1 VKRILRPRLD
11 SKDLHLVLTLASA
24 GSTAKAAS
32 SLHLTQSAVSR
43 ALLQVEERV
52 GTRLFDRT
60 AQGLAPTV
68 AGQRLLDGAGPVLAQ
83 LLALETSLQM
93 PEEKPARLRLVCECY
108 TAYRWLPS
116 AIMKLRTS
124 LPAVELSM
132 VVERTGDPVPAL
144 LSGDI
149 DVALL
154 TTAPVHGGLRAQPLF
169 TDEIVFVMS
178 SAHPLASHASIEP
191 EDLAKYPMVGGDTP
205 PAERRWFL
213 SKVFG
218 RKVPPL
224 QRLQFPLTEAVMD
237 AVRAGM
243 GIAAMSEW
251 IAGPYLGG
259 SAGRSRSASGT
270 AGGAVD
276 VGGGFTGGGDLV
288 IRRLTSGRL
297 IRPWRIAYRRETE
310 PLAETIASALAD
322 CAPRIYV

>member
-11 SKDLHLVLTLASA
+11 SRDLHLVLTLASA
-24 GSTAKAAS
+24 GSTSKAAS

-43 ALLQVEERV
+43 ALLQVEDKM
-52 GTRLFDRT
+52 GMRLFDRT
-60 AQGLAPTV
+60 AHGLAPTA

-83 LLALETSLQM
+83 LLALETSLEV
-93 PEEKPARLRLVCECY
+93 PEQPPAKLRVVCECY

-116 AIMKLRTS
+116 AIMKMRSSMPT
-124 LPAVELSM
+124 VELAM
-132 VVERTGDPVPAL
+132 VVEHTGNPVPAL

-154 TTAPVHGGLRAQPLF
+154 TTAPVRGGLRAQPLF

-178 SAHPLASHASIEP
+178 GTHPLASRASIQP
-191 EDLAKYPMVGGDTP
+191 DDLAKYPMLGGATP

-237 AVRAGM
+237 AARAGM

-259 SAGRSRSASGT
+259 DLLIKRLASGP
-270 AGGAVD
+270 
-276 VGGGFTGGGDLV
+276 LM
-288 IRRLTSGRL
+288 
-297 IRPWRIAYRRETE
+297 RPWRIAFRRETE
-310 PLAETIASALAD
+310 PLAVRIASALAD
-322 CAPRIYV
+322 CTPRIYV

>member
-43 ALLQVEERV
+43 ALLQVEEKV

-60 AQGLAPTV
+60 VHGLAPTG

-83 LLALETSLQM
+83 LLALETSLQV
-93 PEEKPARLRLVCECY
+93 PEEQPTKLRVVCECY

-116 AIMKLRTS
+116 AIMRLRSS
-124 LPAVELSM
+124 LPAVELAM
-132 VVERTGDPVPAL
+132 DVEHTGDPVPAL

-154 TTAPVHGGLRAQPLF
+154 TTAPVRGGLRAEPLF

-178 SAHPLASHASIEP
+178 STHPLASRASIQP
-191 EDLAKYPMVGGDTP
+191 EELAKYPMIGSNTP

-243 GIAAMSEW
+243 GVAAMSEW

-259 SAGRSRSASGT
+259 AGQSRDAA
-270 AGGAVD
+270 AG
-276 VGGGFTGGGDLV
+276 VGRPLAGPADLV
-288 IRRLTSGRL
+288 IRRLASGRL

-310 PLAETIASALAD
+310 PLAQRIASALAD

>member
-11 SKDLHLVLTLASA
+11 SRDLHLVLTLASA

-43 ALLQVEERV
+43 ALLQIEDKL
-52 GTRLFDRT
+52 GMRLFDRT
-60 AQGLAPTV
+60 AHGLAPTA

-83 LLALETSLQM
+83 LLGLETSLGV
-93 PEEKPARLRLVCECY
+93 PEEPPAKLRVVCECY

-116 AIMKLRTS
+116 AIMKMRSSMPT
-124 LPAVELSM
+124 VELTM
-132 VVERTGDPVPAL
+132 VVEHTDNPVPAL

-154 TTAPVHGGLRAQPLF
+154 TTAPVRGGLRAQPLF

-178 SAHPLASHASIEP
+178 STHPLASRASIQP
-191 EDLAKYPMVGGDTP
+191 EDLAKYPMLGGATP

-218 RKVPPL
+218 RKIPPL
-224 QRLQFPLTEAVMD
+224 QRLQLPLTEAVMD
-237 AVRAGM
+237 AARAGM

-259 SAGRSRSASGT
+259 
-270 AGGAVD
+270 
-276 VGGGFTGGGDLV
+276 DLV
-288 IRRLTSGRL
+288 IRRLASGPL
-297 IRPWRIAYRRETE
+297 MRPWRIAFRRETE
-310 PLAETIASALAD
+310 PLATRVASALAD
-322 CAPRIYV
+322 CAPRSYV